1 MKVAKPGSVDHHA
14 GPFILIYIRFL
25 NLCQVFYTFSLC
37 SSHAMLR
44 VVLVMSCPYGSAG
57 TSLRINK
64 YKRQCILQMY
74 GFCSDSIE
82 EILLAIP
89 FFEISIWTYIS
100 CLLRFL

>member
-57 TSLRINK
+57 TSLRINTK
-64 YKRQCILQMY
+64 DNAFSKCTGSVQTVSKKFY
-74 GFCSDSIE
+74 
-82 EILLAIP
+82 
-89 FFEISIWTYIS
+89 
-100 CLLRFL
+100 

>member
-57 TSLRINK
+57 TSLRIMKNPDIK
-64 YKRQCILQMY
+64 AGHHRKQGKKEIHQSENSLPIL
-74 GFCSDSIE
+74 SE
-82 EILLAIP
+82 VHTREKTLKN
-89 FFEISIWTYIS
+89 
-100 CLLRFL
+100 